1 MKRLH
6 DPRWFLI
13 LAFLAILVVVP
24 LVQVVLEVRREEGVR
39 ALEVF
44 QQPPTAANLRAFER
58 TLESANWAAHLTRP
72 WIQQVQFEWLRYG
85 GSKAVL
91 ASDGWY
97 FYKPGLQDMVARPAP
112 ATLAGGTNDPVTA
125 ILDFRDQLAAR
136 GIHLVLMPAPNKE
149 SIYPDRLAPAADWK
163 PGWMAPRTRDVL
175 ERLRA
180 ANVEIIDLFR
190 VFQEARRAAGAAT
203 NSAGSLYLAQDTH
216 WTPAGVAL
224 AARTAA
230 EFLRQRGWVTSG
242 STEYTTRPAPVQR
255 LGDILRMLQV
265 PALERSIAPETVA
278 CEQVVRGPGGEKYQ
292 DAAEAQVLVLGD
304 SFMRIY
310 QQDQPGAAGFIA
322 HLARELRQP
331 LLSLVSDGGGST
343 LVRRELYGRPA
354 FLAQRKVVLWEFVER
369 DLGLGLDGW
378 KKVPLPPVVGPT
390 ASATPAKAGAASPP
404 PTPRAT
410 GAQ

>member
-13 LAFLAILVVVP
+13 LAFLAILAVVP
-24 LVQVVLEVRREEGVR
+24 LVQVVLEVRRDEGVR

-58 TLESANWAAHLTRP
+58 SLESANWAAHLTRP
-72 WIQQVQFEWLRYG
+72 WIQQAQFEWLRYG

-91 ASDGWY
+91 AAEGWY
-97 FYKPGLQDMVARPAP
+97 FYKPGLQDLVARPSP
-112 ATLAGGTNDPVTA
+112 ASLAGGTNDPVTA

-136 GIHLVLMPAPNKE
+136 GIQLVLMPAPNKE
-149 SIYPDRLAPAADWK
+149 SIYPEHLTSAADWQ
-163 PGWMAPRTRDVL
+163 PGWMAPRTRDVIA
-175 ERLRA
+175 RLRA

-190 VFQEARRAAGAAT
+190 VFQEARHATGAPTNAGAA
-203 NSAGSLYLAQDTH
+203 LYLAQDTH

-230 EFLRQRGWVTSG
+230 ERLRQLGWVKSG
-242 STEYTTRPAPVQR
+242 EVEYTTRPAPVQR

-278 CEQVVRGPGGEKYQ
+278 CEQVVRGSGGERYQ
-292 DAAEAQVLVLGD
+292 DAADAQVLVLGD

-310 QQDQPGAAGFIA
+310 QQDQPGSAGFIA

-378 KKVPLPPVVGPT
+378 KKVPLPPLLGST
-390 ASATPAKAGAASPP
+390 AAATPTKVGSAAAPN
-404 PTPRAT
+404 RAT
-410 GAQ
+410 GVQ